1 MDQLWSITFLGKS
14 KMAEQKMFKKW
25 LMISDWLIL
34 QMENTDH
41 ITVFIQFHLLLC
53 VIKFIFYAY
62 NVTMLKHQIKK
73 MWGVKLELK
82 LVLLKSCKTTV
93 VSLWL

>member
-41 ITVFIQFHLLLC
+41 ITVFKQFHLLLC

-73 MWGVKLELK
+73 NVRGNARVKISVIKK
-82 LVLLKSCKTTV
+82 L
-93 VSLWL
+93 